1 MNPSILLT
9 RRANMVQ
16 RAIHS
21 ITFFN
26 STKLF
31 HQHYH
36 SAQYILPPPQ
46 PTTDKNVQKKPYY
59 NNHKEL
65 AKLRRGDRV
74 DSPLRALSC
83 AGSPPLVNKLHT
95 PDSEEKKTILFLKPL
110 WPLVSLVLLKGPS

>member
-1 MNPSILLT
+1 MNPNILLT

-16 RAIHS
+16 RAHS
-21 ITFFN
+21 ITFSN

-95 PDSEEKKTILFLKPL
+95 PDSEGKKPSQRGSEPKILRISNP
-110 WPLVSLVLLKGPS
+110 GR